1 MTIHSLLILCHL
13 LIGFSGRSFYTYSS
27 EPFHP
32 LPGKTPA
39 WKSPDEAMQAI
50 ESGNH
55 CGFVARGGG
64 RERKVVVVGRGWVG
78 VC

>member
-1 MTIHSLLILCHL
+1 M
-13 LIGFSGRSFYTYSS
+13 IGFSGRSFYTYSS

-55 CGFVARGGG
+55 CGLPGEGAGRGGG
-64 RERKVVVVGRGWVG
+64 KGVGLCRWSKGSLVILENL
-78 VC
+78 